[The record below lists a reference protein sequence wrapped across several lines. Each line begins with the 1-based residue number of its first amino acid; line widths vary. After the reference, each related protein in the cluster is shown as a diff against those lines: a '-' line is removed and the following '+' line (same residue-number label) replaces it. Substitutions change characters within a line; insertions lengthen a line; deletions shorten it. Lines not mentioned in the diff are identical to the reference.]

1 MTRVYLALG
10 SNIGDREQ
18 YLRAGLQGLGAHGI
32 DIVRCASVY
41 STEPREVLDQPWF
54 LNTVLECN
62 TDLDPEALLRVC
74 LHVEAENHRLR
85 DTRKGPRTLD
95 IDIIFYGSEVIRK
108 QGLTI
113 PHPSFSD
120 RRFVLAPLA
129 EIAPGVLDPLSGK
142 SMRDLLE
149 ACADTATVT
158 RVSDAPAFSRPFP
171 SEPQ

>member
-10 SNIGDREQ
+10 SNIGDREK
-18 YLRAGLQGLGAHGI
+18 YLGAGLQGLAARGI
-32 DIVRCASVY
+32 DVIRCASVY

-54 LNTVLECN
+54 LNTALEAN
-62 TDLDPEALLRVC
+62 TDLDPDALLRAC
-74 LHVEAENHRLR
+74 LQVEEENLRTR
-85 DTRKGPRTLD
+85 DTNKGPRTLD

-113 PHPSFSD
+113 PHPSFSE

-129 EIAPGVLDPLSGK
+129 EIAPGFLDPLSGK
-142 SMRDLLE
+142 SIRDLLE
-149 ACADTATVT
+149 ACADTATAV

-171 SEPQ
+171 NAQQ